1 MENAAQGSLQRPD
14 FFMIAGYFV
23 LMLAIGVY
31 FYRYMKRMKDYFSGG
46 SAIPWW
52 LSGVSFYMTSFSVA
66 AFVFYPSICYRY
78 GWVGV
83 TLLWVAVPATLFSV
97 LLFAKRWRR
106 ARIDSPVEYLETRY
120 NPLLRQIFAW
130 QGIPVRMID
139 DGIKLFATGKF
150 ISICTGVNINYSIL
164 GAGGIMLIYTFMG
177 GLWAVMVT
185 DFVQFVVLTAGLLVI
200 LPLSLQQAGGLSQVF
215 TNSPEGFFKMTSD
228 EFSWTYVIPLI
239 MLYSL
244 AWSSINWALIQRYYC
259 VPKERDALKV
269 GWMVVALYIVGPPLM
284 FFPALAARQFIP
296 TLQDAGDIYPI
307 LCAKLL
313 PAGMLGLAI
322 AAMFAAT
329 MSTLSGDYNACAGVL
344 TNDVYRRLFRPK
356 ASQRELVT
364 VGRLMT
370 LLVGVVALGTALVLA
385 RGRAESMFRIMVT
398 LFGVATAPVAV
409 PMLLGLLSRRYTG
422 RSAVIGFLCGTVVG
436 LLLFALSFYKSP
448 LALAGISWV
457 PESEEFLLGGLK
469 IKLEIAMFLST
480 AIITYALM
488 ELTSWLFPA
497 QSDELERAKAFLT
510 RLEVPIGKLPEDQE
524 HEDAGGAAIMSPFR
538 IVGVCVA
545 VIGLMMLA
553 LVPWIHEATPRMLD
567 IILGS
572 ILLLTGVFMAWNSKR
587 DLIETKS

>member
-1 MENAAQGSLQRPD
+1 MDDAAQGSLQLPD
-14 FFMIAGYFV
+14 NFMIAGYFI

-31 FYRYMKRMKDYFSGG
+31 FYRYMKRMKDYFRGG
-46 SAIPWW
+46 NSIPWW

-66 AFVFYPSICYRY
+66 AFVFYPSICYRH

-120 NPLLRQIFAW
+120 NPLLRQVFAW

-150 ISICTGVNINYSIL
+150 ISICTGVDIKYSII

-185 DFVQFVVLTAGLLVI
+185 DFVQFVVLTVGLLVI
-200 LPLSLQQAGGLSQVF
+200 LPLSVQRAGGLGQIF
-215 TNSPEGFFKMTSD
+215 ANSPEGFFNMTSP
-228 EFSWTYVIPLI
+228 EFSWAYVIPLI

-269 GWMVVALYIVGPPLM
+269 GWMVVALYIIGPPLM
-284 FFPALAARQFIP
+284 FFPAIAARQFVP
-296 TLQDAGDIYPI
+296 ALQDAGDVYPI
-307 LCAKLL
+307 LCAQLL

-344 TNDVYRRLFRPK
+344 TNDVYRRLLRPS
-356 ASQRELVT
+356 ASQKELVA

-370 LLVGVVALGTALVLA
+370 LLVGVVALGTALILA
-385 RGRAESMFRIMVT
+385 RGQAESMFRIMVT

-422 RSAVIGFLCGTVVG
+422 LSAVIGFLCGTVVG
-436 LLLFALSFYKSP
+436 LLLFAVSFQKSP
-448 LALAGISWV
+448 LTFGGISWV
-457 PESEEFLLGGLK
+457 PDSEAFFFGSFEVQ
-469 IKLEIAMFLST
+469 LEIAMFLST
-480 AIITYALM
+480 AIITYAVM
-488 ELTSWLFPA
+488 ELGSRILPA
-497 QSDELERAKAFLT
+497 RDDELARADALLQ
-510 RLEVPIGKLPEDQE
+510 RLDTPIGELPEDKE
-524 HEDAGGAAIMSPFR
+524 HGTAGAAIMSPFR

-545 VIGLMMLA
+545 VIGVMMLA
-553 LVPWIHEATPRMLD
+553 MVPWISEAAPRRLD
-567 IILGS
+567 IFLGV
-572 ILLLTGVFMAWNSKR
+572 ILLLTGGLMAWSSARGKPVP
-587 DLIETKS
+587 EA

>member
-150 ISICTGVNINYSIL
+150 ISICTGVDINYSIL

-215 TNSPEGFFKMTSD
+215 TNSPEGFFRMTS
-228 EFSWTYVIPLI
+228 
-239 MLYSL
+239 
-244 AWSSINWALIQRYYC
+244 
-259 VPKERDALKV
+259 
-269 GWMVVALYIVGPPLM
+269 
-284 FFPALAARQFIP
+284 
-296 TLQDAGDIYPI
+296 
-307 LCAKLL
+307 
-313 PAGMLGLAI
+313 
-322 AAMFAAT
+322 
-329 MSTLSGDYNACAGVL
+329 
-344 TNDVYRRLFRPK
+344 
-356 ASQRELVT
+356 
-364 VGRLMT
+364 
-370 LLVGVVALGTALVLA
+370 
-385 RGRAESMFRIMVT
+385 
-398 LFGVATAPVAV
+398 
-409 PMLLGLLSRRYTG
+409 
-422 RSAVIGFLCGTVVG
+422 
-436 LLLFALSFYKSP
+436 
-448 LALAGISWV
+448 
-457 PESEEFLLGGLK
+457 
-469 IKLEIAMFLST
+469 
-480 AIITYALM
+480 
-488 ELTSWLFPA
+488 
-497 QSDELERAKAFLT
+497 
-510 RLEVPIGKLPEDQE
+510 
-524 HEDAGGAAIMSPFR
+524 
-538 IVGVCVA
+538 
-545 VIGLMMLA
+545 
-553 LVPWIHEATPRMLD
+553 
-567 IILGS
+567 
-572 ILLLTGVFMAWNSKR
+572 
-587 DLIETKS
+587 

>member
-448 LALAGISWV
+448 LSLAGISWV

>member
-1 MENAAQGSLQRPD
+1 
-14 FFMIAGYFV
+14 
-23 LMLAIGVY
+23 
-31 FYRYMKRMKDYFSGG
+31 
-46 SAIPWW
+46 
-52 LSGVSFYMTSFSVA
+52 MTSFSVA

-150 ISICTGVNINYSIL
+150 ISICTGVDINYSIL

-215 TNSPEGFFKMTSD
+215 TNSPEGFFRMTS
-228 EFSWTYVIPLI
+228 EEYSWTYVIPLI

-269 GWMVVALYIVGPPLM
+269 GWMVVALYIIGPPLM
-284 FFPALAARQFIP
+284 FFPAIAARQFIP

-356 ASQRELVT
+356 ASQKELVA

-370 LLVGVVALGTALVLA
+370 LLVGVIALGTALVLA

-436 LLLFALSFYKSP
+436 LLLFALSFHKSP
-448 LALAGISWV
+448 LSLAGISWV

-469 IKLEIAMFLST
+469 VKLEIAMFLST
-480 AIITYALM
+480 ALITYAMM
-488 ELTSWLFPA
+488 ELTSWLAPA
-497 QSDELERAKAFLT
+497 HSDELERAQAFLA
-510 RLEVPIGKLPEDQE
+510 RLDVPIGKLAEDQE
-524 HEDAGGAAIMSPFR
+524 HDDAGGATIISPFR

-545 VIGLMMLA
+545 VIGVMMLA

-572 ILLLTGVFMAWNSKR
+572 ILLLAGVFVAWSSKR
-587 DLIETKS
+587 DLIGSKS

>member
-1 MENAAQGSLQRPD
+1 MDDAAQGSLQLPD
-14 FFMIAGYFV
+14 NFMIAGYFI

-31 FYRYMKRMKDYFSGG
+31 FYRYMKRMKDYFRGG
-46 SAIPWW
+46 NSIPWW

-66 AFVFYPSICYRY
+66 AFVFYPSICYRH

-106 ARIDSPVEYLETRY
+106 ARIDSHVEYLETRY
-120 NPLLRQIFAW
+120 NPLLRQVFAW

-150 ISICTGVNINYSIL
+150 ISICTGVDIKYSII

-185 DFVQFVVLTAGLLVI
+185 DFVQFVVLTVGLLVI
-200 LPLSLQQAGGLSQVF
+200 LPLSVQRAGGLGQIF
-215 TNSPEGFFKMTSD
+215 ANSPEGFFNMTSP
-228 EFSWTYVIPLI
+228 EFSWAYVIPLI

-269 GWMVVALYIVGPPLM
+269 GWMVVALYIIGPPLM
-284 FFPALAARQFIP
+284 FFPAIAARQFVP
-296 TLQDAGDIYPI
+296 ALQDAGDVYPI
-307 LCAKLL
+307 LCAQLL

-344 TNDVYRRLFRPK
+344 TNDVYRRLLRPS
-356 ASQRELVT
+356 ASQKELVA

-370 LLVGVVALGTALVLA
+370 LLVGVVALGTALILA
-385 RGRAESMFRIMVT
+385 RGQAESMFRIMVT

-422 RSAVIGFLCGTVVG
+422 LSAVIGFLCGTVVG
-436 LLLFALSFYKSP
+436 LLLFAVSFQKLP
-448 LALAGISWV
+448 LTFGGISWV
-457 PESEEFLLGGLK
+457 PDSEAFFFGSFEV
-469 IKLEIAMFLST
+469 KLEIAMFLST
-480 AIITYALM
+480 AIITYAVM
-488 ELTSWLFPA
+488 ELGSRILPA
-497 QSDELERAKAFLT
+497 RDDELARADALLQ
-510 RLEVPIGKLPEDQE
+510 RLDTPIGELPEDKE
-524 HEDAGGAAIMSPFR
+524 HGTAGAAIMSPFR

-545 VIGLMMLA
+545 VIGVMMLA
-553 LVPWIHEATPRMLD
+553 MVPWISEAAPRRLD
-567 IILGS
+567 IFLGV
-572 ILLLTGVFMAWNSKR
+572 ILLLTGGLMAWSSARGKPVP
-587 DLIETKS
+587 EA

>member
-1 MENAAQGSLQRPD
+1 MDEAAQGSLQLPD
-14 FFMIAGYFV
+14 HFMIAGYFV

-31 FYRYMKRMKDYFSGG
+31 FYRYMKRMKDYFRGG
-46 SAIPWW
+46 NTIPWW

-66 AFVFYPSICYRY
+66 AFVFYPSICYRH

-120 NPLLRQIFAW
+120 NPLLRQVFAW

-150 ISICTGVNINYSIL
+150 ISICTGVDINYSIL

-185 DFVQFVVLTAGLLVI
+185 DFVQFVVLTVGLLVI
-200 LPLSLQQAGGLSQVF
+200 LPLSVHRAGGLSQIF
-215 TNSPEGFFKMTSD
+215 ANSPEGFFSMTSP
-228 EFSWTYVIPLI
+228 EFSWAYVIPLI

-269 GWMVVALYIVGPPLM
+269 GWMVVALYLIGPPLM
-284 FFPALAARQFIP
+284 FFPAIAARQFIP
-296 TLQDAGDIYPI
+296 TLQDAGDVYPI
-307 LCAKLL
+307 LCAQLL

-329 MSTLSGDYNACAGVL
+329 MSTLSGDYNVCAGVL
-344 TNDVYRRLFRPK
+344 TNDVYRRLIRPA
-356 ASQRELVT
+356 ASQKELVA

-370 LLVGVVALGTALVLA
+370 LLVGVVALGTALILA
-385 RGRAESMFRIMVT
+385 RGQAESMFRIMVT

-436 LLLFALSFYKSP
+436 VLLFALSFYKSR
-448 LALAGISWV
+448 LTFAGVSWA
-457 PESEEFLLGGLK
+457 PDSEAVFFGDFEV
-469 IKLEIAMFLST
+469 KLEIAMFLST
-480 AIITYALM
+480 AIVTYLVM
-488 ELTSWLFPA
+488 ELMSLVFP
-497 QSDELERAKAFLT
+497 SGGEELARAETLLK
-510 RLEVPIGKLPEDQE
+510 RLDTPIGELPEDE
-524 HEDAGGAAIMSPFR
+524 EPATAGAAIMSPFR

-545 VIGLMMLA
+545 AIGAMMLA
-553 LVPWIHEATPRMLD
+553 LVPWLSDSAPRKLD
-567 IILGS
+567 ILLGV
-572 ILLLTGVFMAWNSKR
+572 ILLLTGGLMAWGSKR
-587 DLIETKS
+587 GNPVPEA